1 MHLRPLIAE
10 STVARHSASFPL
22 VSFSVTLCANGD
34 EGKEVELEDVAMDVS
49 EAGSDYHERIGG
61 SVCTS
66 GRDVYMLYSTRLQGS
81 AGWLLA
87 LTSIPRYTQDKEID
101 INLV

>member
-1 MHLRPLIAE
+1 M
-10 STVARHSASFPL
+10 VARHSASFPL
-22 VSFSVTLCANGD
+22 VSFSVTLCANDD

-66 GRDVYMLYSTRLQGS
+66 GRDAYVLYRDGRLQEEAQVVTRLF
-81 AGWLLA
+81 L
-87 LTSIPRYTQDKEID
+87 
-101 INLV
+101 